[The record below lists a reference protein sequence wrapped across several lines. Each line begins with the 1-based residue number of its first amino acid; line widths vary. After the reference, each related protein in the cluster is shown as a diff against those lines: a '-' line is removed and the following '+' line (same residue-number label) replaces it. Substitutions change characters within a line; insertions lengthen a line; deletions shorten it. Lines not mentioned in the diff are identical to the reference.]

1 MPLRGKPWFWALLL
15 ASPAGAQDPASPRAV
30 YEKVRESVVAV
41 RALAPLG
48 ERSGTGIVLS
58 ADGLV
63 LTSYAVC
70 PEGSGSIRIW
80 TAGPR
85 LYEAELV
92 AAAPKEEIALLRVR
106 APGGLKPL
114 ELGRS
119 ADVRVGDPV
128 YTIGNAANAII
139 HDDQPSFHA
148 GVVSGI
154 YRLAE
159 PRAGASYT
167 GRVFETTAAMNVGM
181 EGAPLLDAAGR
192 GVGLMTP
199 NYSPDRF
206 LGAAIPIDEIRP
218 ALERLRARPAAA
230 AEDLPPA
237 TGEADLGLKARD
249 EQGKVVVAEVR
260 PDGPAA
266 QAGLAPGDVLIEV
279 AGARLRSAREL
290 AERLKGL
297 EPGAVVWIRA
307 EIAGREE
314 TVRVTLEAKK

>member
-1 MPLRGKPWFWALLL
+1 M
-15 ASPAGAQDPASPRAV
+15 V
-30 YEKVRESVVAV
+30 YEKVRASVVAV

-70 PEGSGSIRIW
+70 PEGSSSIRIW

-92 AAAPKEEIALLRVR
+92 GSAPKEEISLLRVR

-119 ADVRVGDPV
+119 ADVRLGDPV
-128 YTIGNAANAII
+128 YAIGNAANAII
-139 HDDQPSFHA
+139 LDDQPSFHA
-148 GVVSGI
+148 GIVSGI

-159 PRAGASYT
+159 PRAGASYA

-192 GVGLMTP
+192 VVGLMTP
-199 NYSPDRF
+199 NYSPNRF

-230 AEDLPPA
+230 AEELPA
-237 TGEADLGLKARD
+237 EAGEADLGLKARD
-249 EQGKVVVAEVR
+249 EQGKVIVAEVR

-266 QAGLAPGDVLIEV
+266 QAGLAPGDVLLEV

-307 EIAGREE
+307 EVAGREE

>member
-1 MPLRGKPWFWALLL
+1 MPLRGKTWFWALLL
-15 ASPAGAQDPASPRAV
+15 APPAGAQEPASPRAV

-70 PEGSGSIRIW
+70 PDGSRSIRVW

-85 LYEAELV
+85 RYEAEFV
-92 AAAPKEEIALLRVR
+92 AAAPDAEITLLRVR

-119 ADVRVGDPV
+119 ADVRVGDPA
-128 YTIGNAANAII
+128 YAIGNAASSII
-139 HDDQPSFHA
+139 LDDQPSFHA
-148 GVVSGI
+148 GVISGT

-159 PRAGASYT
+159 PRAGASYA
-167 GRVFETTAAMNVGM
+167 GRVFETTAAMNLGM

-192 GVGLMTP
+192 AVGLMSP
-199 NYSPDRF
+199 NYSPNRF

-218 ALERLRARPAAA
+218 ALERLKARPAEA
-230 AEDLPPA
+230 AEELPA
-237 TGEADLGLKARD
+237 GAGEADLGLKARD
-249 EQGKVVVAEVR
+249 EGGKVVVAEVR
-260 PDGPAA
+260 PDGPASR
-266 QAGLAPGDVLIEV
+266 AGLAPGDVLLEV

-297 EPGAVVWIRA
+297 EPWAIVWIRA
-307 EIAGREE
+307 EVAGREE
-314 TVRVTLEAKK
+314 TVRVLLEAKK